1 MDTNVDIEENQISF
15 TTNHFSEYIIVDIST
30 WKAAW
35 EQESIKIRNKD
46 SKFEI
51 AFVIDDSGSMTSN
64 DGENK
69 RLEATKEFVKELEEN
84 DSYSVVKF
92 VDSAEEVLGLTTDK
106 SKLSDALKSFSSSGG
121 TNIGSGL
128 VKGLEVLKEN
138 NNNTKVIVLLTD
150 GEDGV
155 ATDTKEK
162 VIKEAKDRGITIF
175 AIFLTSSENVASA
188 VKNVDVQDI
197 STSTGGYYYT
207 IESSKMAEVFNRI
220 HHISVGIDL
229 DGEDSD
235 GDGLPDDLE
244 LGGIKNQFGQIIYTN
259 PYSDDTDRD
268 GKSDKEEV
276 GNLITDHYEMKSDPN
291 TKTTLFNGKIKWDTY
306 SDNFGPSLVADSSK
320 VWDSKFNMYKNA
332 FQFKNLDVNKNNG
345 VCTGIAY
352 VVEQTFNKDK
362 LDMKIDNPK
371 IIVREESFLIQKPD
385 DVPASMEELKT
396 FVEETKSDYLYI
408 HRVMNASD
416 LEEKNFKKEDHFY
429 IVDTEEEFKA
439 IFDMEQEELDEY
451 LNKKVIIIS
460 NNFIGFNVESKEI
473 ENGLLRFYYPKGD
486 KLKTGMNT
494 EANCPEYTYDELKKD
509 NDKELINMLYYYW
522 REYNNEIFIS
532 QHNTEIDYDTPITE
546 DGINELKRIFSIDN
560 KVVSVIIPGHQIIG
574 YALEE
579 ISNDVYK
586 LYVYDSNFPIGV
598 KENRF
603 ILIQKNPNTDKYEIG
618 IDGYYKKDDNTGSG
632 IDEIKEKNENGEEI
646 KRKVFKLEI
655 VQDGKILNYP
665 EK

>member
-128 VKGLEVLKEN
+128 EKGLEVLKEN

-188 VKNVDVQDI
+188 VKNVDVQEI

-207 IESSKMAEVFNRI
+207 NESSKMAEVFNRI
-220 HHISVGIDL
+220 HHVSVGIDL

-235 GDGLPDDLE
+235 GDGLPDELE

-259 PYSDDTDRD
+259 PYSDDTDED

-291 TKTTLFNGKIKWDTY
+291 IYNGNISSSSLKH
-306 SDNFGPSLVADSSK
+306 FGPSLKTDSSK

-332 FQFKNLDVNKNNG
+332 FKFKNVNIRLSNG
-345 VCTGIAY
+345 VCAGISFM
-352 VVEQTFNKDK
+352 VEKTYNNE
-362 LDMKIDNPK
+362 KIAFENDNPQIGDEK
-371 IIVREESFLIQKPD
+371 MSADEIPD
-385 DVPASMEELKT
+385 EMQELKQ
-396 FVEETKSDYLYI
+396 FVEEVECGIICPLSVESVKDYNSEKDI
-408 HRVMNASD
+408 IEKNEPHAFVVD
-416 LEEKNFKKEDHFY
+416 TLEEYNALMS
-429 IVDTEEEFKA
+429 EEFA
-439 IFDMEQEELDEY
+439 QQMAGNMCYIFT
-451 LNKKVIIIS
+451 NKFQGFKVEDTA
-460 NNFIGFNVESKEI
+460 VK
-473 ENGLLRFYYPKGD
+473 NGLLYFYNPKSKLLKDAKNDYKRIEYNELENNED
-486 KLKTGMNT
+486 KDLL
-494 EANCPEYTYDELKKD
+494 C
-509 NDKELINMLYYYW
+509 MLHYYYIL
-522 REYNNEIFIS
+522 YNIQVTSNMD
-532 QHNTEIDYDTPITE
+532 NYDIDYSTPMNE
-546 DGINELKRIFSIDN
+546 DCLNNLKNTFSSGQ
-560 KVVSVIIPGHQIIG
+560 VVSIGLPGHMITG

-579 ISNDVYK
+579 IAENNYN
-586 LYVYDSNFPIGV
+586 LYVYD
-598 KENRF
+598 NRF
-603 ILIQKNPNTDKYEIG
+603 PASKGKNLFINIYKSEETKKYEIG
-618 IDGYYKKDDNTGSG
+618 NDGFFKKNDKDGEG
-632 IDEIKEKNENGEEI
+632 IDKDG
-646 KRKVFKLEI
+646 VFKMLI
-655 VQDGKILNYP
+655 IKDGEILNYP